1 GALGELAGEILLAT
15 LDLAAK
21 LVLERGEPVD
31 PGLDAERPAPALVD
45 GEAAAPAVVAERLER
60 RLGPAR
66 RARALEAHGCS
77 EHVLAVAGQSWWQML
92 PLGPPDEHGSPYFSA
107 SAFAASPRLLADR
120 RARVTTAELDEF
132 VARHASW
139 ASEWAVFA
147 GPGALADQ
155 VRFER
160 EWGALRAYA
169 ARKRVRLI
177 GDVPIYV
184 AP

>member
-1 GALGELAGEILLAT
+1 
-15 LDLAAK
+15 
-21 LVLERGEPVD
+21 
-31 PGLDAERPAPALVD
+31 
-45 GEAAAPAVVAERLER
+45 
-60 RLGPAR
+60 
-66 RARALEAHGCS
+66 
-77 EHVLAVAGQSWWQML
+77 
-92 PLGPPDEHGSPYFSA
+92 GPPDEHGSPYFSA

-132 VARHASW
+132 VARRASW
-139 ASEWAVFA
+139 ASEWAAFA

-169 ARKRVRLI
+169 ARTRVRLI

-184 AP
+184 APGGADHVAHPELFRRDAVAEIGRASCRDRVLGRGGS